1 MDIKTITMNTIN
13 LQKIPSTLSA
23 IKTIVLLELERT
35 FTHKQG
41 LIYLLAFMAF
51 WMFLLKYAVFSQTL
65 MMMNQVL
72 GADDLPSKLFANF
85 FKVSMYLL
93 PVLSL
98 FIAANQTGSD
108 RERGTLRFMTLYC
121 SRDAIFFARF
131 MSQVI
136 IHTVLIVFATIS
148 TLGFGMIQGEL
159 SLDATSYALI
169 AAANLALIILPF
181 IALMAVLSALVKSP
195 RQATFYA
202 GIIWSVAS
210 GVISLISHYFAPAS
224 ALNILVPGMQ
234 FSQLGDLNGSAM
246 FTLAYIPIFQCAV
259 LLLLGR
265 EIMRRKSL

>member
-1 MDIKTITMNTIN
+1 MNTIII
-13 LQKIPSTLSA
+13 QKTPSTLSA

-35 FTHKQG
+35 FTYKQG

-51 WMFLLKYAVFSQTL
+51 WMFLLKYAIFSQTL

-72 GADDLPSKLFANF
+72 GADDFPSKLFANF
-85 FKVSMYLL
+85 FKISMYLL

-108 RERGTLRFMTLYC
+108 RERGTLRFMTMYC

-131 MSQVI
+131 ISQVI
-136 IHTVLIVFATIS
+136 IHYILILFSTIS
-148 TLGFGMIQGEL
+148 ALGFGFVLGAF
-159 SLDATSYALI
+159 SLDAINHALV

-210 GVISLISHYFAPAS
+210 GIISLLSHYFAPAS

-234 FSQLGDLNGSAM
+234 FSQLADLNGNAM
-246 FTLAYIPIFQCAV
+246 FTLAYIPVFQCTV

>member
-1 MDIKTITMNTIN
+1 MNNNNT
-13 LQKIPSTLSA
+13 LQPPSTLSTL
-23 IKTIVLLELERT
+23 KTIIVLELERT

-41 LIYLLAFMAF
+41 IVYLLAFMAF
-51 WMFLLKYAVFSQTL
+51 WMLLLKYAVFSQPL
-65 MMMNQVL
+65 LMMNQVL

-85 FKVSMYLL
+85 FKVAMYLL

-98 FIAANQTGSD
+98 IIAANQTGPD
-108 RERGTLRFMTLYC
+108 RERGTLRFMTMYC
-121 SRDAIFFARF
+121 SRSAIFLARF
-131 MSQVI
+131 LSQVI
-136 IHTVLIVFATIS
+136 IHYILIAFISIS
-148 TLGFGMIQGEL
+148 TLGYGMVQGDL
-159 SLDATSYALI
+159 SFNAISHALI

-210 GVISLISHYFAPAS
+210 GVIGLLSHYFAPAS
-224 ALNILVPGMQ
+224 VLNILVPGMQ

-246 FTLAYIPIFQCAV
+246 FTLMYVPLFQCAV
-259 LLLLGR
+259 LLLLGQ